1 MVQVNRGNTEEDINT
16 SAVLF
21 KEIEVIDILQI
32 FWIFFLVG
40 GIVCA
45 DVMNK

>member
-1 MVQVNRGNTEEDINT
+1 MVQVNSGNTEEDINT
-16 SAVLF
+16 RAILF

-32 FWIFFLVG
+32 LGVFLVG

>member
-1 MVQVNRGNTEEDINT
+1 MVLVNSGNTEEDINT
-16 SAVLF
+16 RAILF

-32 FWIFFLVG
+32 FWIFLVG

>member
-1 MVQVNRGNTEEDINT
+1 MVQVNQGNSEEDINT
-16 SAVLF
+16 RAILF

-32 FWIFFLVG
+32 FWIFLVG

>member
-1 MVQVNRGNTEEDINT
+1 MVLVNSGNTEEDINT
-16 SAVLF
+16 RAILF
-21 KEIEVIDILQI
+21 KEIEVNIDILQI
-32 FWIFFLVG
+32 FWIFLVG